1 MSEPLLKVK
10 DVGIAYGN
18 QVILKEVNFEMKP
31 NEVWAVVGGVGAGK
45 TSLAKALTGRLFRTG
60 DVVFQ
65 PIGNRKIP
73 FVLLIEQQHQFKNR
87 SNVNEFYLQQRYNS
101 ADSEDAYTIQE
112 ELADENQQE
121 VERLLILFH
130 LDQHRN
136 KPLLQLSNGEN
147 KRLQII
153 KSLLKAP
160 DYLIFDNP
168 YLGLDQ
174 SGRALL
180 TKSLEKLKEQSVP
193 FILIN
198 SPIDL
203 PELVDQVLLLE
214 EGKVKWQGTRVEYL
228 ANKTNLKIATD
239 WQKQLHQLIQDREE
253 FPSFEVA
260 VKMEDATIQYK
271 EKVILN
277 RVNWL
282 VKKGEKWALKGPNG
296 AGKSTLISMI
306 TADNPQSYSQKLW
319 LFDRKRGTGES
330 IWDIKKR
337 IGFVSP
343 ELHLYFKT
351 AETCFSVIG
360 SGLFD
365 TIGLFKKLTD
375 AQEKRVLDWMSILGI
390 AHLRNQYFQR
400 ISTGEQRLV
409 LLARAFVK
417 NPPLLILDEPCQGL
431 DPFQIEHIK
440 NVINYLAEHSD
451 MTLIYVSHYES
462 DIPSCVVEKLELEV
476 RGNR

>member
-1 MSEPLLKVK
+1 MNDLLLKVK
-10 DVGIAYGN
+10 DLGIAYGN
-18 QVILKEVNFEMKP
+18 QVILKDVNFEMYQ
-31 NEVWAVVGGVGAGK
+31 NEVWAIVGGVGAGK

-60 DVVFQ
+60 EVEFKALGD
-65 PIGNRKIP
+65 RKNP
-73 FVLLIEQQHQFKNR
+73 FVLLVDQQHQFKNR
-87 SNVNEFYLQQRYNS
+87 SNVNEFYLQQRFNS
-101 ADSEDAYTIQE
+101 ADSQDSYTIKEELEEEDATKVQE
-112 ELADENQQE
+112 
-121 VERLLILFH
+121 LLELFH
-130 LDQHRN
+130 LKEHWN

-153 KSLLKAP
+153 KALLKDP

-168 YLGLDQ
+168 YLGLDVA
-174 SGRALL
+174 GRSLL
-180 TKSLEKLKEQSVP
+180 TQSLKQLKCQGVP

-203 PELVDQVLLLE
+203 PDLVDKVLFLE
-214 EGKVKWQGTRVEYL
+214 HGKVMWKGSREHYSSQDSS
-228 ANKTNLKIATD
+228 LKISEN
-239 WQKQLHQLIQDREE
+239 WQMKLEGLIQDRNQ
-253 FPSFEVA
+253 FSDFEVA
-260 VKMEDATIQYK
+260 VKMEEARIQYQD
-271 EKVILN
+271 KVILN
-277 RVNWL
+277 QVNWL
-282 VKKGEKWALKGPNG
+282 INKGDKWAIKGPNG

-319 LFDRKRGTGES
+319 LFDRRRGSGES

-351 AETCFSVIG
+351 AATCLSVIG

-365 TIGLFKKLTD
+365 TIGLFKKLSD
-375 AQEKRVLDWMSILGI
+375 LQEKRVLDWMEILGI
-390 AHLRNQYFQR
+390 SHLQNQYFQR

-431 DPFQIEHIK
+431 DQFQIEHIK
-440 NVINYLAEHSD
+440 NIIDFLAENSD

-462 DIPSCVVEKLELEV
+462 DIPSCVKMRYEL
-476 RGNR
+476 